1 MLLRIFT
8 ALLAFGGLV
17 GAMPVPDE
25 ARVGST
31 VDDNTPLDE
40 ELLSLK
46 SRQTSHQEYF
56 INVDEKSQ
64 MFWLEL
70 AYGDAFFTRGF
81 FKNPIEDNMKK
92 YLTLKDIVKNLLH
105 PLPQVLGS
113 LGGAAYRV
121 PHGKCRV
128 LYCNGS
134 NLGVSLCS
142 RRQGDEPEVSVNS
155 EAIGHIVKANPF
167 GIPIDSEEWVEAYK
181 WQRASPKPKTEGDFE
196 TPIYGRSFWSEDPG
210 WSVNIEECGNTPI
223 DFGQDVL
230 HDA

>member
-25 ARVGST
+25 ARV
-31 VDDNTPLDE
+31 DE

-46 SRQTSHQEYF
+46 SRQTGHQEYF

-155 EAIGHIVKANPF
+155 EAIGHIV
-167 GIPIDSEEWVEAYK
+167 EEWVEAYK

>member
-8 ALLAFGGLV
+8 ILVAFGGLV
-17 GAMPVPDE
+17 GAIPVPDE
-25 ARVGST
+25 AHVG
-31 VDDNTPLDE
+31 E
-40 ELLSLK
+40 GLLSLK
-46 SRQTSHQEYF
+46 SRQTGHQEYF
-56 INVDEKSQ
+56 INLDEKSQ

-81 FKNPIEDNMKK
+81 FKNPVEDNMKK

-113 LGGAAYRV
+113 LGGAAYHA

-155 EAIGHIVKANPF
+155 EAIGNIV
-167 GIPIDSEEWVEAYK
+167 EEWVEAFK
-181 WQRASPKPKTEGDFE
+181 WQRASPKPKTDGDFK

-230 HDA
+230 HDT

>member
-8 ALLAFGGLV
+8 TLLAFGGLV
-17 GAMPVPDE
+17 GAIPVPDK
-25 ARVGST
+25 AH
-31 VDDNTPLDE
+31 VDE
-40 ELLSLK
+40 GLLSLK
-46 SRQTSHQEYF
+46 SRQTGHQEYF
-56 INVDEKSQ
+56 INLDEKSK

-105 PLPQVLGS
+105 PLPQVLGH

-134 NLGVSLCS
+134 NLGVS
-142 RRQGDEPEVSVNS
+142 
-155 EAIGHIVKANPF
+155 F
-167 GIPIDSEEWVEAYK
+167 EEWVQAFK
-181 WQRASPKPKTEGDFE
+181 WQKASPKPKTDGDFK

-230 HDA
+230 RDT